1 MWGERAAEAARI
13 HIRRDCGG
21 ILLSPEEYREYWGI
35 DVANIVPEED

>member
-1 MWGERAAEAARI
+1 MWGERAAEAAMI